1 MHSTFPI
8 PWVQRR
14 NQSCD
19 VCSQPSDRVV
29 RGEFT
34 RREVLQKGQMDI
46 DIRTLVLSGLLLGV
60 VYGVFMGLFGVLRSE
75 NASFVQLSPAR

>member
-1 MHSTFPI
+1 
-8 PWVQRR
+8 
-14 NQSCD
+14 
-19 VCSQPSDRVV
+19 
-29 RGEFT
+29 
-34 RREVLQKGQMDI
+34 MDI